1 MSIAGATA
9 RTREQAG
16 AAQSVVAVTIGFL
29 GGTFVPLPS
38 SDEGLLSV
46 LERLTP
52 NQWFLQGLEAI
63 TDGGAADAIPAA
75 IALLVMGAVTGAVGL
90 RLARSVLRQIG
101 TASRR
106 ERVCQDG

>member
-9 RTREQAG
+9 RTAEQAG
-16 AAQSVVAVTIGFL
+16 AAQSVVAVSIGFL

-46 LERLTP
+46 LERRTP

-75 IALLVMGAVTGAVGL
+75 IALLGLGADTGTGWRLTPRSGIRSWGL
-90 RLARSVLRQIG
+90 TGESG
-101 TASRR
+101 G
-106 ERVCQDG
+106 EE